1 MYVNGLYLTCCVG
14 NGRAMKLEI
23 FGRMVSQRNKPITGL
38 FYFDPQ
44 LQLVYCAV
52 IIKKIFNPLA
62 VARYMR
68 WELAVS
74 TVLSAGVFFIYHN
87 QHLEKVSLPFSIAAI
102 LGSALA
108 IFLAFRNNN
117 AYNRWWEARTLW
129 GSIINS
135 SRIFA
140 RQIIANADHA
150 LSVGKLGA
158 EQIEAYKREMV
169 YRQIAFAH
177 ALRLHLRGQ
186 KSWEVLAHLLSKEEF
201 DQLLKKQNIPNY
213 LLFLQGKR
221 IREGMKQEIL
231 GAFDNISLEPT
242 LAGFNNFQ
250 GACERIK
257 NTPLLRQYH
266 FFTKL
271 FLMVFMVVLPF
282 SLIADFNKM
291 GVPALMVP
299 ISILLSF
306 VFGVMGKVGEVN
318 EDPFENRI
326 TDIPMTAMCIT
337 IERDLK
343 EMLGETD
350 LPEKRLPIDGF
361 LD

>member
-1 MYVNGLYLTCCVG
+1 M
-14 NGRAMKLEI
+14 
-23 FGRMVSQRNKPITGL
+23 
-38 FYFDPQ
+38 
-44 LQLVYCAV
+44 

-68 WELAVS
+68 WELTAS
-74 TVLSAGVFFIYHN
+74 TVLSIAVFFLYHN

-117 AYNRWWEARTLW
+117 AYNRWWEARTIW
-129 GSIINS
+129 GGIINN

-140 RQIIANADHA
+140 RQIIANADNA
-150 LSVGKLGA
+150 LSGGKVEA
-158 EQIEAYKREMV
+158 EQIEAYKKEMV

-186 KSWEVLAHLLSKEEF
+186 KSWEEFAHLLPKVEF
-201 DQLLKKQNIPNY
+201 EAVGKKQNIPNY

-221 IREGMKQEIL
+221 IKEGTKAEIL

-271 FLMVFMVVLPF
+271 FLLVFMAVLPF

-299 ISILLSF
+299 LSILLSF

-326 TDIPMTAMCIT
+326 TDIPMTAMCTT

-343 EMLGETD
+343 EMLGEVD
-350 LPEKRLPIDGF
+350 LPEKRLPVEGF

>member
-1 MYVNGLYLTCCVG
+1 MIL
-14 NGRAMKLEI
+14 RKL
-23 FGRMVSQRNKPITGL
+23 
-38 FYFDPQ
+38 
-44 LQLVYCAV
+44 
-52 IIKKIFNPLA
+52 FNPLA
-62 VARYMR
+62 VARYLR
-68 WELAVS
+68 AELIAS
-74 TVLSAGVFFIYHN
+74 SVLSVAVFFLYHN
-87 QHLEKVSLPFSIAAI
+87 EHLEKVSLPFSVAAI

-117 AYNRWWEARTLW
+117 AYNRWWEARTIW
-129 GSIINS
+129 GGIINN

-150 LSVGKLGA
+150 TATGKADAA
-158 EQIEAYKREMV
+158 EVAAYKRELI

-177 ALRLHLRGQ
+177 ALRLHLRRQ
-186 KSWEVLAHLLSKEEF
+186 DAWDECRHLLSAAEF
-201 DQLLKKQNIPNY
+201 AELDPKTNKPNFLLQM
-213 LLFLQGKR
+213 QGIR
-221 IREGMKQEIL
+221 IKEGMRAEIL

-271 FLMVFMVVLPF
+271 FLMVFMAVLPF
-282 SLIADFNKM
+282 SLITDFNKM
-291 GVPALMVP
+291 GAPELMIPV
-299 ISILLSF
+299 SILVAF

-326 TDIPMTAMCIT
+326 TDIPMSALCNT

-343 EMLGETD
+343 EMLGESD
-350 LPEKRLPIDGF
+350 LPPKLEPEKGF
-361 LD
+361 IF

>member
-1 MYVNGLYLTCCVG
+1 MIL
-14 NGRAMKLEI
+14 
-23 FGRMVSQRNKPITGL
+23 
-38 FYFDPQ
+38 
-44 LQLVYCAV
+44 
-52 IIKKIFNPLA
+52 KKIFDPVA
-62 VARYMR
+62 VMRYMR
-68 WELAVS
+68 WELTASTFLSVAVYY
-74 TVLSAGVFFIYHN
+74 LYYN

-117 AYNRWWEARTLW
+117 SYTRWWEARTVW
-129 GSIINS
+129 GGIINN

-140 RQIIANADHA
+140 RQIIANADNA
-150 LSVGKLGA
+150 LASGKASA
-158 EQIEAYKREMV
+158 EQIETYKTEMV

-186 KSWEVLAHLLSKEEF
+186 KSLEGFAHLLSKEEF
-201 DQLLKKQNIPNY
+201 EKVTQKQNIPNF
-213 LLFLQGKR
+213 LLFIQGVR
-221 IREGMKQEIL
+221 IKEGMKTEIL

-271 FLMVFMVVLPF
+271 FLSVFMAILPF
-282 SLIADFNKM
+282 SLISDFSKM
-291 GVPALMVP
+291 GVPALMIP
-299 ISILLSF
+299 ICILVSF

-326 TDIPMTAMCIT
+326 TDIPMTAMCTT

-343 EMLGETD
+343 EMLGESN
-350 LPEKRLPIDGF
+350 LPKKLEAENGF
-361 LD
+361 LF

>member
-1 MYVNGLYLTCCVG
+1 MIL
-14 NGRAMKLEI
+14 
-23 FGRMVSQRNKPITGL
+23 
-38 FYFDPQ
+38 
-44 LQLVYCAV
+44 
-52 IIKKIFNPLA
+52 KKIFNPLA

-68 WELAVS
+68 WELLAA
-74 TVLSAGVFFIYHN
+74 TLLSVGVYWLYDQ

-117 AYNRWWEARTLW
+117 AYNRWWEARTIW
-129 GSIINS
+129 GGIINH

-140 RQIIANADHA
+140 RQIIANADGA
-150 LSVGKLGA
+150 LANGKASA
-158 EQIEAYKREMV
+158 EQVESYKKEIV

-186 KSWEVLAHLLSKEEF
+186 KSYQEYAHLLPETEF
-201 DQLLKKQNIPNY
+201 DTSVQKQNIPNFI
-213 LLFLQGKR
+213 LLQQGKR
-221 IREGMKQEIL
+221 IKEGMKTELL

-242 LAGFNNFQ
+242 LAGFNHFQ

-271 FLMVFMVVLPF
+271 FLFVFMAILPF
-282 SLIADFNKM
+282 SLVADFKKM
-291 GVPALMVP
+291 GATELMIP
-299 ISILLSF
+299 MSILLSF

-326 TDIPMTAMCIT
+326 TDIPMSAMSTT

-350 LPEKRLPIDGF
+350 LPAKLQPVAGF

>member
-1 MYVNGLYLTCCVG
+1 MS
-14 NGRAMKLEI
+14 AAEFEEI
-23 FGRMVSQRNKPITGL
+23 V
-38 FYFDPQ
+38 
-44 LQLVYCAV
+44 
-52 IIKKIFNPLA
+52 
-62 VARYMR
+62 
-68 WELAVS
+68 
-74 TVLSAGVFFIYHN
+74 
-87 QHLEKVSLPFSIAAI
+87 
-102 LGSALA
+102 
-108 IFLAFRNNN
+108 
-117 AYNRWWEARTLW
+117 
-129 GSIINS
+129 
-135 SRIFA
+135 
-140 RQIIANADHA
+140 
-150 LSVGKLGA
+150 
-158 EQIEAYKREMV
+158 
-169 YRQIAFAH
+169 
-177 ALRLHLRGQ
+177 
-186 KSWEVLAHLLSKEEF
+186 
-201 DQLLKKQNIPNY
+201 KKQNIPNY

-221 IREGMKQEIL
+221 IKEGTKAEIL

-271 FLMVFMVVLPF
+271 FLFVFMAVLPF

-299 ISILLSF
+299 LSILVSF

-318 EDPFENRI
+318 EDPFEGRI
-326 TDIPMTAMCIT
+326 TDIPMTAMCTT

-350 LPEKRLPIDGF
+350 LPAKKMPVDGF

>member
-1 MYVNGLYLTCCVG
+1 MIL
-14 NGRAMKLEI
+14 R
-23 FGRMVSQRNKPITGL
+23 
-38 FYFDPQ
+38 
-44 LQLVYCAV
+44 
-52 IIKKIFNPLA
+52 KIFNPIAVLRYMRVELLVSTLLA
-62 VARYMR
+62 VA
-68 WELAVS
+68 
-74 TVLSAGVFFIYHN
+74 VFFLYHSK
-87 QHLEKVSLPFSIAAI
+87 HLEKVSLPFSVAAI

-129 GSIINS
+129 GGIINN

-140 RQIIANADHA
+140 RQIIANVDNAA
-150 LSVGKLGA
+150 AIGKA
-158 EQIEAYKREMV
+158 STTEVDVYKQELIH
-169 YRQIAFAH
+169 RQIAFAH
-177 ALRLHLRGQ
+177 ALRLHLRRENTWGELQ
-186 KSWEVLAHLLSKEEF
+186 HLLSAEEF
-201 DQLLKKQNIPNY
+201 DALSHKNNKPNY
-213 LLFLQGKR
+213 LLQVQGIR
-221 IREGMKQEIL
+221 IKEGMRKELL

-271 FLMVFMVVLPF
+271 FLLVFMAILPF
-282 SLIADFNKM
+282 SLIVDFSRM
-291 GVPALMVP
+291 GAPALMVP
-299 ISILLSF
+299 LSILVSF

-326 TDIPMTAMCIT
+326 TDIPMTSMCNT

-343 EMLGETD
+343 EMLGETEFPPK
-350 LPEKRLPIDGF
+350 LEAEKGF
-361 LD
+361 IF

>member
-1 MYVNGLYLTCCVG
+1 MIL
-14 NGRAMKLEI
+14 R
-23 FGRMVSQRNKPITGL
+23 
-38 FYFDPQ
+38 
-44 LQLVYCAV
+44 
-52 IIKKIFNPLA
+52 KIFNPVA

-68 WELAVS
+68 RELAAS
-74 TVLSAGVFFIYHN
+74 TFLSVAVYFFY
-87 QHLEKVSLPFSIAAI
+87 QHSPSEKIGLPFSIAAI

-108 IFLAFRNNN
+108 IFIAFRNNN
-117 AYNRWWEARTLW
+117 AYNRWWEARTIW
-129 GSIINS
+129 GGIINN

-140 RQIIANADHA
+140 RQVIANADHA
-150 LSVGKLGA
+150 LAIGKAGA
-158 EQIEAYKREMV
+158 AEIEAYKKELI

-177 ALRLHLRGQ
+177 ALRLYLRGQ
-186 KSWEVLAHLLSKEEF
+186 TSWEELGHLLHREEF
-201 DQLLKKQNIPNY
+201 EESAGKQNIPNI
-213 LLFLQGKR
+213 LLLNQGKR
-221 IREGMKQEIL
+221 IREGMKAEIL

-242 LAGFNNFQ
+242 LAGFNHHQ

-266 FFTKL
+266 FFTQL
-271 FLMVFMVVLPF
+271 FLLVFMAVLPF
-282 SLIADFNKM
+282 SLIADFYKM
-291 GVPALMVP
+291 GMPALMIP

-326 TDIPMTAMCIT
+326 TDIPMTAMCTT

-350 LPEKRLPIDGF
+350 LPEKKQAVDGF
-361 LD
+361 LY

>member
-1 MYVNGLYLTCCVG
+1 M
-14 NGRAMKLEI
+14 
-23 FGRMVSQRNKPITGL
+23 RMELIASAL
-38 FYFDPQ
+38 
-44 LQLVYCAV
+44 LS
-52 IIKKIFNPLA
+52 LA
-62 VARYMR
+62 V
-68 WELAVS
+68 
-74 TVLSAGVFFIYHN
+74 FFLYHN

-117 AYNRWWEARTLW
+117 SYSRWWEARTLW
-129 GSIINS
+129 GGIINN

-150 LSVGKLGA
+150 AVIGKATPQQVGD
-158 EQIEAYKREMV
+158 YKKELV
-169 YRQIAFAH
+169 HRQIAFAH
-177 ALRLHLRGQ
+177 ALRLHLRRQ
-186 KSWEVLAHLLSKEEF
+186 NAWDELRHLLSEKEFAELS
-201 DQLLKKQNIPNY
+201 QKNNKPNY
-213 LLFLQGKR
+213 LLQMQGLR
-221 IREGMKQEIL
+221 IKEGMRSEIL

-242 LAGFNNFQ
+242 LAGFNNFH

-271 FLMVFMVVLPF
+271 FLLVFMVLLPF
-282 SLIADFNKM
+282 SLITDFNKM
-291 GVPALMVP
+291 GVPGLMVP
-299 ISILLSF
+299 VSILVSF

-318 EDPFENRI
+318 EDPFENQI
-326 TDIPMTAMCIT
+326 TDIPMTSMCNT

-350 LPEKRLPIDGF
+350 LPAKLEAEDGF
-361 LD
+361 IF